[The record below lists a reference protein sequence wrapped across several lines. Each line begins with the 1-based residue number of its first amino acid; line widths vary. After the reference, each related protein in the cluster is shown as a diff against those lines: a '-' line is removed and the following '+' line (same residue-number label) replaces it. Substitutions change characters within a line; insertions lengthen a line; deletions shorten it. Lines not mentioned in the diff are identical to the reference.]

1 MYHSQNFT
9 HPLSSV
15 PSPHYNISQTTRL
28 TTSITK
34 TGLNSYIFHRYIK
47 NLPRR
52 FNRKSL
58 VNSLKFY
65 YIKLSN
71 GKRNKY

>member
-1 MYHSQNFT
+1 MYLSQNFT

-15 PSPHYNISQTTRL
+15 PSPHYNMSQTTLL
-28 TTSITK
+28 TNSINK

-47 NLPRR
+47 NLARR

-58 VNSLKFY
+58 V
-65 YIKLSN
+65 IKLSN